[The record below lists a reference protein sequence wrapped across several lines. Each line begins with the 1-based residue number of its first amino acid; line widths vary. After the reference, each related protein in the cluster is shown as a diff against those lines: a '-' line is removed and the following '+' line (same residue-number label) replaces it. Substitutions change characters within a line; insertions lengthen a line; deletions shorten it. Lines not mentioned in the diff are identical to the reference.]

1 MRVVDLLFSIRAGGV
16 GLGGLRTKKEELRE
30 GLRGRLR
37 LPVRVRVRLAPATA
51 TATATATAGAD
62 AGEAAKVRPLRN

>member
-37 LPVRVRVRLAPATA
+37 LPAVRVRVRLAPA